1 MKTVLLAL
9 IIALTASPALCGN
22 IFIPGNSVRHAAS
35 QVTPVMIQ
43 TLNISLAVLPHGIK
57 RGEFAVVGILEGNI
71 VGVVV
76 VVKIARPLTIC
87 FGVHLYLT
95 AVIRQSKIYRLM
107 CRYVYFYFRLVVM

>member
-1 MKTVLLAL
+1 
-9 IIALTASPALCGN
+9 
-22 IFIPGNSVRHAAS
+22 
-35 QVTPVMIQ
+35 MIQ

-76 VVKIARPLTIC
+76 VVKVTRPLTIC

-95 AVIRQSKIYRLM
+95 AVVRQGKIYRLM
-107 CRYVYFYFRLVVM
+107 CRYVYFYSWLLALIPSLYARVKNFNRLSTEIIFS